1 MGIDILEFIKSC
13 IKRRKIH
20 WTYHVNMRLTGRS
33 INRVTI
39 LNSVD
44 TYEIIEEY
52 PEDKYLPSYLIRAE
66 HEEEV
71 IHVLIATDAEND
83 NIRIVTA
90 YKPTLDKWEED
101 LKTRRKS

>member
-1 MGIDILEFIKSC
+1 
-13 IKRRKIH
+13 
-20 WTYHVNMRLTGRS
+20 MRLTGRS
-33 INRVTI
+33 INRATI
-39 LNSVD
+39 LDAVD

-52 PEDKYLPSYLIRAE
+52 PEDKYFPSYLIRAE
-66 HEEEV
+66 HERDI

-101 LKTRRKS
+101 LRTRRKS